1 MRKRFLTLFSLA
13 VCPVLAMGQIDGY
26 RASYYVDGSKENFQ
40 YRSNVQL
47 ESINPDASV
56 VYATNGVELVL
67 TSMYLNKTM
76 GGSSDEQRRQ
86 SGVNSAVLVDGGSNV
101 RIDECEIKSNCELA
115 DGLSAVGEGTKVAI
129 TKGSFRMTRKDGAAI
144 NASHDASITANKVGI
159 ETFASHCPSFYAS
172 LNGSIDATEC
182 MGNNSAQVSP
192 LFYTAKGNIK
202 AQNCR
207 MGTAKWSIGCVDEG
221 CLELTDNDLQ
231 TKSLCGFLVY
241 GAKECERESRTWG
254 KLVLKG
260 NRLAVAE
267 GPLVYVTNTGG
278 DIYLSNNKINCSNDE
293 IISIKADEWGIKG
306 QNYGEAKVTL
316 YKQSLKGDILVDE
329 ESSLELNI
337 QKGSKLNGRI
347 TGSNSL
353 SRKIKVYM
361 GKGTTWSFKGDCY
374 LTSIS
379 FEQPLEKGL
388 KQIKGKHTI
397 YYDASDPAN
406 AYLNGKEYKTGG
418 GVIKP
423 L

>member
-1 MRKRFLTLFSLA
+1 
-13 VCPVLAMGQIDGY
+13 
-26 RASYYVDGSKENFQ
+26 
-40 YRSNVQL
+40 
-47 ESINPDASV
+47 
-56 VYATNGVELVL
+56 
-67 TSMYLNKTM
+67 
-76 GGSSDEQRRQ
+76 
-86 SGVNSAVLVDGGSNV
+86 
-101 RIDECEIKSNCELA
+101 
-115 DGLSAVGEGTKVAI
+115 
-129 TKGSFRMTRKDGAAI
+129 
-144 NASHDASITANKVGI
+144 
-159 ETFASHCPSFYAS
+159 
-172 LNGSIDATEC
+172 
-182 MGNNSAQVSP
+182 
-192 LFYTAKGNIK
+192 
-202 AQNCR
+202 